1 MAVRIK
7 KTILLWLLK
16 TIPVLHKKIN
26 NPVMAVR
33 IAKAFN
39 TKNNPSAISH
49 NACIFL
55 KERAHL
61 FNNLTLIFR
70 DQMNYG
76 QQDSDRK
83 CIISLNV
90 RLDLL
95 QKLEAR
101 IAKGKR
107 SAFFEQLLE
116 NELKKPIGVSMST
129 KP

>member
-1 MAVRIK
+1 MFGDK
-7 KTILLWLLK
+7 
-16 TIPVLHKKIN
+16 
-26 NPVMAVR
+26 
-33 IAKAFN
+33 
-39 TKNNPSAISH
+39 
-49 NACIFL
+49 
-55 KERAHL
+55 
-61 FNNLTLIFR
+61 
-70 DQMNYG
+70 MNYG
-76 QQDSDRK
+76 QQDSVRR

-129 KP
+129 QP